1 MDNGYTEL
9 WSLRMENKQGEP
21 KNYPS
26 LLCEKVS
33 NLQGKEEELKQ
44 NPEACQIKDTE
55 ISNWT
60 GQST

>member
-1 MDNGYTEL
+1 
-9 WSLRMENKQGEP
+9 MENKQGKP

-55 ISNWT
+55 IKLDRPKHLEFV
-60 GQST
+60 G